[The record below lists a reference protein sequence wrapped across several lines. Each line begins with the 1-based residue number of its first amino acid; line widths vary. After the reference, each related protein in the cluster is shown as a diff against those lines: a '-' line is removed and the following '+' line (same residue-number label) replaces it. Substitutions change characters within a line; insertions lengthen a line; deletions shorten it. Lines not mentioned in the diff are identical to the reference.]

1 MSRARRDIGFG
12 RGAMALGGIGL
23 ALGVARAF
31 RSHAGRLRAALGAV
45 RVSKTIT
52 VNRPVE
58 EVYAFWRDLENLP
71 KFMVHLESV
80 QVSGERS
87 HWRAK
92 APAGLSVEWD
102 ATLVEG
108 LPNQRLAWQSAAGA
122 DVPNAGTVRFAP
134 APGDRGT
141 EVHVDLRYDVP
152 GGKIGAA
159 FAKAF
164 GEEPSQQIQSDL
176 RRFKQVMETGE
187 VLRSDASIHT
197 GPHPA
202 QPAKQ
207 GKPGPR
213 TKFDT
218 RDSQREVQR

>member
-1 MSRARRDIGFG
+1 MSRARRGIGFS
-12 RGAMALGGIGL
+12 RGAMALGGVGL
-23 ALGVARAF
+23 ALGVARVLQS
-31 RSHAGRLRAALGAV
+31 RVGRDRAALH
-45 RVSKTIT
+45 VSKTVT

-71 KFMVHLESV
+71 AFMDHLESV
-80 QVSGERS
+80 RVSGDRS

-102 ATLVEG
+102 ATLVEDR
-108 LPNQRLAWQSAAGA
+108 PNERLAWQSDPGA
-122 DVPNAGTVRFAP
+122 DVPNVGTVRFVR

-141 EVHVDLRYDVP
+141 EVHVDLRYDIP
-152 GGKIGAA
+152 GGKLGAA

-164 GEEPSQQIQSDL
+164 GEEPSQQIRSDL

-187 VLRSDASIHT
+187 VLHSDASIHR

-202 QPAKQ
+202 QPATQ
-207 GKPGPR
+207 SVPGPV
-213 TKFDT
+213 TKFAM
-218 RDSQREVQR
+218 RDSSREVQR